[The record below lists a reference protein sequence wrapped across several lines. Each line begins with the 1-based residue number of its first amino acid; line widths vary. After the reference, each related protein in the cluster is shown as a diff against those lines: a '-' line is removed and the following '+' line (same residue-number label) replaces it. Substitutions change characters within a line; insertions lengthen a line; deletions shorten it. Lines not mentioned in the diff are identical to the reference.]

1 MSDIRIG
8 SFFKN
13 FQGYLNYPKVI
24 IITDKNVDRIY
35 GSNFIKFPK
44 IVINTGEKTKS
55 LKTLEKIYKK
65 FLGLEA
71 DRQTFIA
78 GVGGGI
84 VCDITG
90 FAASTYLR
98 GLNFGFFPTT
108 LVAQADAALGGKNG
122 INLKG
127 YKNLIGSFRQPEFV
141 YSDPITL
148 GTLSEENVRNGFAEI
163 VKHALIRDSEFLGF
177 LEKNAEGLLRLDNL
191 SIKKVIG
198 RSKDIKMKIVK
209 MDELESGERKN
220 LNFGHTFGHAFEKIA
235 NIPHGEAVAIG
246 MVWAA
251 EFSIREGFMGK
262 EGLNRVITVLNKFG
276 LPVLRNF
283 SGRKLKKVIRT
294 DKKRSDEFID
304 FVFLNKP
311 GRSVVKRTS
320 LDKIEGF
327 IDDMC

>member
-1 MSDIRIG
+1 M
-8 SFFKN
+8 
-13 FQGYLNYPKVI
+13 
-24 IITDKNVDRIY
+24 
-35 GSNFIKFPK
+35 
-44 IVINTGEKTKS
+44 
-55 LKTLEKIYKK
+55 
-65 FLGLEA
+65 
-71 DRQTFIA
+71 
-78 GVGGGI
+78 
-84 VCDITG
+84 
-90 FAASTYLR
+90 R

-141 YSDPITL
+141 YSDPMTL
-148 GTLSEENVRNGFAEI
+148 GTLSEENIRNGFAEI

-177 LEKNAEGLLRLDNL
+177 LEKNAGGLLRLDNL

-235 NIPHGEAVAIG
+235 KIPHGEAVAIG

-276 LPVLRNF
+276 LPVLWNF

-294 DKKRSDEFID
+294 DKKRSDKFID